1 MIGRQGD
8 TEKESLI
15 QEMEFMEPEVCM
27 TIYNFSASA
36 GNYGALPEAFRGRM
50 LLNSFV
56 TDLINVPN
64 IAREGVE
71 W

>member
-8 TEKESLI
+8 TEKENLI
-15 QEMEFMEPEVCM
+15 QEMEFMGPADGI

-36 GNYGALPEAFRGRM
+36 GNYGALPEAFRGRV
-50 LLNSFV
+50 LHNSFV
-56 TDLINVPN
+56 TDQINVAN
-64 IAREGVE
+64 IAVEGVE